1 MTSVKDD
8 KITGE
13 NKVIRSYMV
22 DMIVMLSVAVV
33 VAVYTYG
40 IRALE
45 STLLSV
51 LAAVATE
58 AVSYLLFMR
67 KKPERL
73 TDLSTIFT
81 GMAIALAL
89 PSSAPLFMAPLGSVV
104 AIAVAK
110 VPFGNAKSV
119 PFVPAAVGLSFLTI
133 CYPDIVFK
141 YPSLA
146 VGDLGVSSMSDEF
159 VQGTSL
165 AQMLSQSKSIGT
177 GVLYVLDVLVGR
189 VPGPM
194 GASCL
199 ILMLGVL
206 IYMIIRRQP
215 GLITTVSFIAAYGLM
230 SVVFPRILTGRTY
243 SLLMELASGL
253 LLYSAVFFISD
264 PVTSPKNQI
273 GKVLYG
279 AVAGIITMLLRYFG
293 AFEESV
299 CFVVI
304 MMNSVSTLFD
314 KAGARLSEKP
324 KKKISK
330 PAEESDT
337 PTVNGGAS
345 EDA

>member
-22 DMIVMLSVAVV
+22 DMIVMLSVTVV

-45 STLLSV
+45 AVLLSV
-51 LAAVATE
+51 FAAVATE
-58 AVSYLLFMR
+58 SVSYLLFMR

-89 PSSAPLFMAPLGSVV
+89 PSSAPLFMAPLGSIV

-110 VPFGNAKSV
+110 IPFGNAKSV

-199 ILMLGVL
+199 ILMFGVL

-215 GLITTVSFIAAYGLM
+215 GLITTVSFIAACGLM
-230 SVVFPRILTGRTY
+230 SVIFPRILTGRTY

-314 KAGARLSEKP
+314 KVGIRLSEKP

-330 PAEESDT
+330 PVEESDT
-337 PTVNGGAS
+337 PTRNGGAS